1 MQAVLLAKKDMG
13 DPEGNRTIGTRT
25 PSMNFCPLCFYDV
38 GVLTKPDMLGE
49 GASNARNNWKEVLEG
64 TKHITKHGYYC
75 VRLPDDEQRGQ
86 GVTRI
91 ETQRVGDE
99 FFNNTAPWNQIN
111 NRSCF
116 GIPNFV
122 KYISALLV
130 ELIEN

>member
-1 MQAVLLAKKDMG
+1 MQAVLLAKKDMA
-13 DPEGNRTIGTRT
+13 DPEGNRTIGMRT
-25 PSMNFCPLCFYDV
+25 LSMNFCPLCFYDV

-64 TKHITKHGYYC
+64 TKHVTTHGYYC
-75 VRLPDDEQRGQ
+75 VRLPDDEQRAR

-91 ETQRVGDE
+91 EAQRVGDE
-99 FFNNTAPWNQIN
+99 FFNSTVPWNQID
-111 NRSCF
+111 RSRF

-130 ELIEN
+130 KLIED